1 MSQSSAS
8 STDTRSDAEE
18 IPDGHKASARGH
30 NGLEKQ
36 QSNGGEALA
45 SIRTRDSN
53 SQALPG
59 VQLNED
65 GIHDTAEH
73 TEAWKA
79 GDDPRR
85 SASGRDGIAG
95 AIERVISRT
104 STKSS
109 WNPGPPPDGGKK
121 AWLAG
126 ELSISEAGL
135 VSKDRAAPNYLST
148 C

>member
-8 STDTRSDAEE
+8 STYTRSEIEGISSSHDASERDD
-18 IPDGHKASARGH
+18 I
-30 NGLEKQ
+30 NLEKQ
-36 QSNGGEALA
+36 QPILGKGLMRNS
-45 SIRTRDSN
+45 TRDSN

-59 VQLNED
+59 VQLDED
-65 GIHDTAEH
+65 GMHDTAEH
-73 TEAWKA
+73 TEPWKT
-79 GDDPRR
+79 DESPRR

-121 AWLAG
+121 AWMAG
-126 ELSISEAGL
+126 KFI
-135 VSKDRAAPNYLST
+135 
-148 C
+148 